1 MKFISLFSVVRGY
14 NIPII
19 VLAQSLSAIFIL
31 APEKR
36 ALSIL
41 LDFDLFIIVFASS
54 LTIAS
59 GYIINNFYDS
69 KKDLINRPNKSM
81 LDRLVSQKTKLY
93 VYFSLNFIVAL
104 LAIIVSWRAFLYFS
118 TYIFLIW
125 YYSHRIKKYPIIG
138 NLTAAFL
145 AILPFFAILLYYKN
159 LYEVIFGH
167 ATFLFLLLLIR
178 EMIKDLENIKGDLA
192 NDYQTI
198 PIVYGETIFE
208 KNHHFFDHFDH
219 HSGLCFDRNF
229 RRGLYGHLFL
239 QLPHRP
245 DFLPAIPLEIHHQR
259 AVHFAPQRPE
269 IPDCGGRFLHHP
281 HQPERVVAR
290 RKIVAFHLIVIAR
303 YEAIWSYFLLSTIS
317 LVANTA
323 TRGCRFHQG

>member
-1 MKFISLFSVVRGY
+1 MLSRPHKITVMKFVSLFSVVRGY

-19 VLAQSLSAIFIL
+19 VLAQYLSAIFIL

-36 ALSIL
+36 ALSVL
-41 LDFDLFIIVFASS
+41 LDFDLFILIFASS

-93 VYFSLNFIVAL
+93 VYFSLNFIVVF
-104 LAIIVSWRAFLYFS
+104 LAIFVSWRAFVYFS
-118 TYIFLIW
+118 VYIFFIW

-145 AILPFFAILLYYKN
+145 AVLPFFAIFLYYKN

-192 NDYQTI
+192 NDYKTI
-198 PIVYGETIFE
+198 PIVYGETISKKVIIALSIATIFPVYVLIE
-208 KNHHFFDHFDH
+208 IFDVGYMDMYFYFSLITLIFFLVRLWKSNTKEQFVQLHNV
-219 HSGLCFDRNF
+219 LK
-229 RRGLYGHLFL
+229 FL
-239 QLPHRP
+239 
-245 DFLPAIPLEIHHQR
+245 
-259 AVHFAPQRPE
+259 
-269 IPDCGGRFLHHP
+269 
-281 HQPERVVAR
+281 
-290 RKIVAFHLIVIAR
+290 IVAGVFSIILINPSVLWHG
-303 YEAIWSYFLLSTIS
+303 EKLLRSI
-317 LVANTA
+317 
-323 TRGCRFHQG
+323 